1 MFYMKSWKYTFLL
14 SNILNSFPN
23 EFEFF
28 VHQINES
35 NSSWIQ
41 FNQIMK
47 NESENSAKVL
57 KLCLVYTMGQY
68 VFCSIDVLMCS
79 RFVILQ
85 AKHVLLITQQYCW
98 SYTLSFLH
106 VGLQKMFI
114 IDMKKDRALA
124 FYRNNNY

>member
-1 MFYMKSWKYTFLL
+1 
-14 SNILNSFPN
+14 
-23 EFEFF
+23 
-28 VHQINES
+28 
-35 NSSWIQ
+35 
-41 FNQIMK
+41 
-47 NESENSAKVL
+47 
-57 KLCLVYTMGQY
+57 MGQY

-85 AKHVLLITQQYCW
+85 AKHVLLITQQCCW

-124 FYRNNNY
+124 FYIITISEISCQMSIKRRERRINFLFYGITI